1 MKLPEIFAS
10 PANVRTILQ
19 GTAIFNIGDESGEM
33 YVVQSGE
40 VDIVLNGVV
49 IETVGPD
56 GSTKYWRD
64 SQDVHHVPKRPLKD
78 IIVG

>member
-40 VDIVLNGVV
+40 VDILLNGDIV
-49 IETVGPD
+49 ETVGPD
-56 GSTKYWRD
+56 GPHRLQAPPREPPSL
-64 SQDVHHVPKRPLKD
+64 PLP
-78 IIVG
+78 G